1 MDIKIQLQNTLNLC
15 NQVRIAIKKANA
27 GVPNC
32 RTYCPGEERLIS
44 SLKDFVKNLQK
55 YEPECASVIGDNLIN
70 LKNDLCINLYALSS
84 ILSILNMLNIKYLSK
99 NETSKRVFISHSS
112 KDKDLLTEFVDEIL
126 IDGIGLKSSEIYCTS
141 IEGLGIR
148 NGEDMRKHIQDNI
161 SQCDY
166 VFIILSE
173 NYKNSEICLNEMG
186 AVWALN
192 KTVKLFTIPP
202 VSYDSL
208 GWLMEVKQVHS
219 LNNNSGLNELYDE
232 LTECYD
238 LNKNATQWDRH
249 KNKFIKYVET
259 YLPTILSKSV

>member
-1 MDIKIQLQNTLNLC
+1 MDITIQLKNLLNLC
-15 NQVRIAIKKANA
+15 YQVKVAINQKNA
-27 GVPNC
+27 GFPNC
-32 RTYCPGEERLIS
+32 RSYCPGEERLIS
-44 SLKDFVKNLQK
+44 SLKEFQTILRKI
-55 YEPECASVIGDNLIN
+55 EPEFASSIEDNLIRLRGN
-70 LKNDLCINLYALSS
+70 PCLNPYAFGG
-84 ILSILNMLNIKYLSK
+84 ILSVLNILKLKYLSTK
-99 NETSKRVFISHSS
+99 ENHTRIFISHSS
-112 KDKDLLTEFVDEIL
+112 KDKDLLTEFLDEIL

-166 VFIILSE
+166 AFIILSE

-208 GWLMEVKQVHS
+208 GWLMEVKQVHR

-232 LTECYD
+232 MTERYS

-249 KNKFIKYVET
+249 KNKFIKFVET
-259 YLPTILSKSV
+259 YLPTTHSKSV